1 MPSVVVFIQFCI
13 YILYFIY
20 ISTQSDYDEIY
31 SEPYEG
37 LLNGKDWVKKMFI
50 ILNWLKNK
58 LSMLSP
64 CSHTHTKP

>member
-20 ISTQSDYDEIY
+20 ISTQSDDEEIY

-37 LLNGKDWVKKMFI
+37 LLNGKDWVKKSLLF
-50 ILNWLKNK
+50 
-58 LSMLSP
+58 
-64 CSHTHTKP
+64 